1 MTTPCRAP
9 TARRESAC
17 CYADDICL
25 DSHLCLPQV
34 LVHVSKNES
43 PLLRNKIQKGDI
55 SGAGSTLLPSR
66 LGLQTRPSILK
77 GNTDSESLN
86 SSGNQPS
93 STEEVAQIT
102 RGKVTTAP
110 NTVRMVSPTASIGPR
125 HDTTSTDNATIQVNS
140 DDGIGSFPSSPTESC
155 RNAVNFTGGAGDDAT
170 QGSSSPFAI
179 PGRIGDRQAH
189 TGLDGTERHQRRRY
203 HRQHQHRDSHRHR
216 HRLGQ
221 RGGGLEGS
229 GGDRS
234 WCGGCPWV

>member
-9 TARRESAC
+9 TAEQESAC

-25 DSHLCLPQV
+25 DNHLCLTQV
-34 LVHVSKNES
+34 LVHISKNES
-43 PLLRNKIQKGDI
+43 LLLRTKIQKGDI
-55 SGAGSTLLPSR
+55 SSAGSTLLLSR
-66 LGLQTRPSILK
+66 LGLQTRPSILT
-77 GNTDSESLN
+77 GNTDSKILN
-86 SSGNQPS
+86 SSRDQPS
-93 STEEVAQIT
+93 SPEEAAQIT

-140 DDGIGSFPSSPTESC
+140 ADGIRSSPFSPTESC
-155 RNAVNFTGGAGDDAT
+155 CNAVNFTGGAGDVAT

-179 PGRIGDRQAH
+179 PGRIGDRQPH
-189 TGLDGTERHQRRRY
+189 IGLDGTERYQRRRY
-203 HRQHQHRDSHRHR
+203 HRRHQHPDRHRHR